1 MLVDDLVRLA
11 RRDGPVTVLKDTRV
25 LVVRVGDVVVKAHPA
40 DTDEK
45 ELRARLDV
53 ASRVPGVMLA
63 PLGLDRLGDR
73 LVTIWP
79 AGEALTPALL
89 DSGATPWEEGG
100 RLLARLHAHPAP
112 SGMPPAG
119 GPGRLARA
127 MAELGGI
134 EQESAAAQGAAE
146 PDSLAPGTAEP
157 DSPTHGIAQ
166 PDMPP
171 RGTAHP
177 NKPAHTTAEPD
188 SPAPEARELDRG
200 EQGTGR
206 LGGDKQGAGASHT
219 GKYGGEG
226 DSDELGGVDAVAIIR
241 KAYETLPLL
250 TPPVARPALT
260 HGDWHLGQLVRH
272 EGTWLLIDPDDLGVG
287 DPAWDLARPAAWFA
301 AGLLEPAA
309 WDRFLSAYLRAGGAA
324 VPYDDPWRELD
335 LPARALT
342 VQLAA
347 TAVVTARRAGD
358 ALDDVALALVS
369 SCGRILAA
377 AGESRRQ
384 A

>member
-45 ELRARLDV
+45 GLRARLDM
-53 ASRVPGVMLA
+53 AGRLPGVMLV

-79 AGEALTPALL
+79 AGKALTPALL

-100 RLLARLHAHPAP
+100 RLLARLHAHPLP
-112 SGMPPAG
+112 TGMPPAG
-119 GPGRLARA
+119 GPARLARA
-127 MAELGGI
+127 MAELDAI
-134 EQESAAAQGAAE
+134 EQDSVTAQR
-146 PDSLAPGTAEP
+146 TAEP
-157 DSPTHGIAQ
+157 DSVAH
-166 PDMPP
+166 
-171 RGTAHP
+171 GTAESDSL
-177 NKPAHTTAEPD
+177 AQRTAESD
-188 SPAPEARELDRG
+188 SLAPEARELDRG
-200 EQGTGR
+200 EQSKDDPIR
-206 LGGDKQGAGASHT
+206 DRAGAGESRM
-219 GKYGGEG
+219 GKYGGGEQ

-241 KAYETLPLL
+241 KAYETLPPL
-250 TPPVARPALT
+250 TLPAARPALT

-272 EGTWLLIDPDDLGVG
+272 AGTWLLIDPDDLGVG

-309 WDRFLSAYLRAGGAA
+309 WDHFLSAYLRAGGAA

-347 TAVVTARRAGD
+347 TSVVTARRAGD

-369 SCGRILAA
+369 SCERILAA
-377 AGESRRQ
+377 AGESQR
-384 A
+384 